1 MQHKIDKK
9 ITGYRV
15 VTDEP
20 KPVEI
25 PVKQPL
31 KRPESLQGTTY
42 KIKPPQ
48 AEDALYVTINDILDE
63 DGTKKPFEIFINSK
77 NMAHYQW
84 VVAMTRLISG
94 LWQSG
99 NHVFIGTELKDV
111 FDPSGGYFKRGG
123 KFMPS
128 LVAEIGYVIETHLGT
143 KLSLDEAQIA
153 YIETIKQNDMQLCT
167 ECNTKSLVRMDGC
180 MTCTS
185 CGFSKCG

>member
-9 ITGYRV
+9 IVGYKV
-15 VTDEP
+15 MTDEV
-20 KPVEI
+20 KPALE
-25 PVKQPL
+25 PVK
-31 KRPESLQGTTY
+31 KVTGRPETLQGTTY

-48 AEDALYVTINDILDE
+48 AEDALYITINDIINE
-63 DGTKKPFEIFINSK
+63 DGTKRPFEIFINSK

-94 LWQSG
+94 LWRTGDSR
-99 NHVFIGTELKDV
+99 FIVDELKGV
-111 FDPSGGYFKRGG
+111 FDPGGGYFKKGR
-123 KFMPS
+123 FMNS
-128 LVAEIGYVIETHLGT
+128 LVSEIGYVIEQHLGT
-143 KLSLDEAQIA
+143 SLNITEA
-153 YIETIKQNDMQLCT
+153 KSDMQLCT